1 MAGTFQTV
9 TNAVQA
15 PGIAG
20 DFASTNPRAVVLSS
34 MNGSTVGIVAGAAG
48 LTIGLFAW
56 LDQATFSIANNNAP
70 VGYSGQPNG
79 FVHRDQTGLIT
90 TYLTPNGSTIPGG
103 FPAGG
108 IFDAGDFW
116 VVNNGTT
123 EAVPGQKAY
132 ANLANGQA
140 SFAAT
145 GNPTA
150 GASSTGS
157 IAASATTSAT
167 GTIVGNVFT
176 ATASL
181 VNVFAPGAI
190 LTGTGVATGTMI
202 LAQLT
207 GSAGGLGTYTVS
219 IPEQSVASTTI
230 SATYG
235 IFTAG
240 TTTGGS
246 YGIGDVLSGTGV
258 TAGTYITGLGT
269 GTGGV
274 GTYYVT
280 PSETASSTTIAAT
293 STVETGWYCR
303 SFGAPG
309 EVVKMSSRAMG

>member
-20 DFASTNPRAVVLSS
+20 DFASTNPRAAILSS
-34 MNGSTVGIVAGAAG
+34 MNGSTVGIVAGPG
-48 LTIGLFAW
+48 GVTVGLFVW
-56 LDQATFSIANNNAP
+56 LDQATFSIATNYAP
-70 VGYSGQPNG
+70 VGFSGQPNG
-79 FVHRDQTGLIT
+79 FAHRDQSGLIT
-90 TYLTPNGSTIPGG
+90 TYLTPAGLTIPAG
-103 FPAGG
+103 FPAGN
-108 IFDAGDFW
+108 IFDAADFW
-116 VVNNGTT
+116 VMNNGTT
-123 EAVPGQKAY
+123 EALPGQKAY

-145 GNPTA
+145 GNPTS

-157 IAASATTSAT
+157 IAAGTGSAT
-167 GTIVGNVFT
+167 GTITGNVFT
-176 ATASL
+176 AVSGLSGTF
-181 VNVFAPGAI
+181 VPGAI

-202 LAQLT
+202 LAQT
-207 GSAGGLGTYTVS
+207 GGTAGGIGTYTVS
-219 IPEQSVASTTI
+219 IPEQSVASTAI

-246 YGIGDVLSGTGV
+246 YGIGDILSGTGV
-258 TAGTYITGLGT
+258 TSGTYITGLGT

-280 PSETASSTTIAAT
+280 PTQTASSTTIAAT

>member
-20 DFASTNPRAVVLSS
+20 DFADSNPRATILTSQ
-34 MNGSTVGIVAGAAG
+34 NGSTIGITAG
-48 LTIGLFAW
+48 LNGLTVGLFAW
-56 LDQATFSIANNNAP
+56 LDQATFSVASNAAP
-70 VGYSGQPNG
+70 VGYSGAPNG

-90 TYLTPNGSTIPGG
+90 TYLAASGLTIPAG
-103 FPAGG
+103 FPANNVFNEGS
-108 IFDAGDFW
+108 FY
-116 VVNNGTT
+116 VLNNGTT

-145 GNPTA
+145 GNPTT

-157 IAASATTSAT
+157 IAAGTGSAT
-167 GTIVGNVFT
+167 GTISGNVFT
-176 ATASL
+176 AASGL
-181 VNVFAPGAI
+181 SGTFAPGAI
-190 LTGTGVATGTMI
+190 LTGTGIATGTMI

-207 GSAGGLGTYTVS
+207 GTTGGLGTYTVS

-246 YGIGDVLSGTGV
+246 YGIGDILSGTGV

-269 GTGGV
+269 GTGGA

-280 PSETASSTTIAAT
+280 PTQTASSTTIAAT

-309 EVVKMSSRAMG
+309 EVVKISSRSMG

>member
-9 TNAVQA
+9 TNAAQA

-20 DFASTNPRAVVLSS
+20 DFASTNPRAAILSS
-34 MNGSTVGIVAGAAG
+34 MNGSTVGIVAGPG
-48 LTIGLFAW
+48 GVTVGLFVW
-56 LDQATFSIANNNAP
+56 LDQATFSIATNYAP
-70 VGYSGQPNG
+70 VGFSGQPNG
-79 FVHRDQTGLIT
+79 FAHRDQSGLIT
-90 TYLTPNGSTIPGG
+90 TYLTPAGLTIPAG
-103 FPAGG
+103 FPAGN
-108 IFDAGDFW
+108 IFDAADFW
-116 VVNNGTT
+116 VMNNGTT
-123 EAVPGQKAY
+123 EALPGQKAY

-145 GNPTA
+145 GNPTS

-157 IAASATTSAT
+157 IAAGTGSAT
-167 GTIVGNVFT
+167 GTITGNVFT
-176 ATASL
+176 AVSGLSGTF
-181 VNVFAPGAI
+181 VPGAI

-202 LAQLT
+202 LAQT
-207 GSAGGLGTYTVS
+207 GGTAGGIGTYTVS
-219 IPEQSVASTTI
+219 IPEQSVASTAI

-246 YGIGDVLSGTGV
+246 YGIGDILSGTGV
-258 TAGTYITGLGT
+258 TSGTYITGLGT

-280 PSETASSTTIAAT
+280 PTQTASSTTIAAT

>member
-9 TNAVQA
+9 TNAAQA

-20 DFASTNPRAVVLSS
+20 DFASTNPRALILSS
-34 MNGSTVGIVAGAAG
+34 MNGSTVGIVAGPG
-48 LTIGLFAW
+48 GVTVGLFVW
-56 LDQATFSIANNNAP
+56 LDQATFSIATNYAP
-70 VGYSGQPNG
+70 VGFSGQPNG
-79 FVHRDQTGLIT
+79 FAHRDQSGLIT
-90 TYLTPNGSTIPGG
+90 TYLTPAGLTIPAG
-103 FPAGG
+103 FPAGN
-108 IFDAGDFW
+108 IFDAADFW
-116 VVNNGTT
+116 VMNNGTT
-123 EAVPGQKAY
+123 EALPGQKAY

-145 GNPTA
+145 GNPTS

-157 IAASATTSAT
+157 IAAGTGSAT
-167 GTIVGNVFT
+167 GTITGNVFT
-176 ATASL
+176 AVSGLSGTF
-181 VNVFAPGAI
+181 VPGAI

-202 LAQLT
+202 LAQT
-207 GSAGGLGTYTVS
+207 GGTAGGIGTYTVS
-219 IPEQSVASTTI
+219 IPEQSVASTAI

-246 YGIGDVLSGTGV
+246 YGIGDILSGTGV
-258 TAGTYITGLGT
+258 TSGTYITGLGT

-280 PSETASSTTIAAT
+280 PTQTASSTTIAAT